1 MALGTRQPG
10 HSPGHQLAHSSNPHF
25 LPDSGQ
31 KLAVRRIWAHNTV
44 MADPELVRRIA
55 ESCGL
60 SWGEADRVITDV
72 VSYYQEPAPDFVR
85 RRHRELQSDGHRN
98 QEVYRRLLAEIRTRV
113 FAAPDLTERQVR
125 RIIYG

>member
-1 MALGTRQPG
+1 
-10 HSPGHQLAHSSNPHF
+10 
-25 LPDSGQ
+25 
-31 KLAVRRIWAHNTV
+31 